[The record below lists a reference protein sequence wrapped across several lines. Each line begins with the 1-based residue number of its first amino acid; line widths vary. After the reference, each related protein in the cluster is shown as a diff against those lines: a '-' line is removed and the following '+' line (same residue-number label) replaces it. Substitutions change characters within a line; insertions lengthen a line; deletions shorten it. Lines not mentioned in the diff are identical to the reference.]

1 MKIHAETERPIIPEV
16 SGFASGKLEGITNIV
31 LKTWGITQNRPT
43 VVL

>member
-1 MKIHAETERPIIPEV
+1 MKIHAGTERPIIPEV

-31 LKTWGITQNRPT
+31 LKAWGIALNAPT